1 MMEKETKSMIEV
13 TMVRKSWRLKAVNV
27 RTCITQR
34 LTKYCEMRQ
43 IVFLKTVDYIINAH
57 PR

>member
-27 RTCITQR
+27 RTCITQKI
-34 LTKYCEMRQ
+34 TKCREMRQ
-43 IVFLKTVDYIINAH
+43 NVFLKTVDYIINAH